1 MEKRYKSLIESRAD
15 RDRFKAWAG
24 EDLYNLFLKVKDRL
38 SSPENDM
45 TYWTSTRTPRKKEE
59 LMAIVKIKEDEIAQ
73 KESEKNL
80 IKEGSKILFQDDN
93 WLVYAIENFEA
104 CQKYGAGTKWCITGK
119 NMDGEDAYGR
129 RYWDSYTRDGNDF
142 YFFLKK
148 GSNDKFAVMID
159 EGGEHTIFDPRDR
172 EIPYIQD
179 APAVSG
185 LPDVSENNPKYDR
198 DEDEEQ
204 EDEDDGEPA
213 GPPVPSP
220 FNLEPVDNPQA
231 MQFAA
236 GSLEDAL
243 RQFGNAEFVRTL
255 KDEGGQTLSAV
266 KFGDNKFTLFV
277 FNGRAGGPLMTQRG
291 PGQFALV
298 VFDNVDTLVTWAE
311 QNIGNIQVQDQAA
324 ADQPQAPEQPDEE
337 QED

>member
-119 NMDGEDAYGR
+119 NMDGEDAYGI
-129 RYWDSYTRDGNDF
+129 RYWYSNTRDGNDF

-198 DEDEEQ
+198 D
-204 EDEDDGEPA
+204 
-213 GPPVPSP
+213 
-220 FNLEPVDNPQA
+220 
-231 MQFAA
+231 
-236 GSLEDAL
+236 
-243 RQFGNAEFVRTL
+243 
-255 KDEGGQTLSAV
+255 
-266 KFGDNKFTLFV
+266 
-277 FNGRAGGPLMTQRG
+277 
-291 PGQFALV
+291 
-298 VFDNVDTLVTWAE
+298 
-311 QNIGNIQVQDQAA
+311 
-324 ADQPQAPEQPDEE
+324 
-337 QED
+337 